1 MRPPRSLW
9 WDGLERPVDARPAL
23 ADHLDVD
30 VVVVGGGF
38 TGLWCARELVRRDPG
53 LSVAVVE
60 QAVCG
65 FGASGRNGGWATALY
80 PLNDE
85 AVVERAGRED
95 LDVLRGVLRRAVD
108 ELGAALDE
116 DGVDAHYLK
125 GGSLTFARSEVQES
139 RLRAQLAQ
147 ARDLG
152 DTEEDLVWLEGDDL
166 TARARVHGARGAL
179 YTPHC
184 ARVQPA
190 RLVRGLAEAA
200 ERHGVRIF
208 ENTRVTRVLGRRGRR
223 RATAVTA
230 GGTIHADVVVRAT
243 EAFTPSLPGERRT
256 VAPLYSLMVATEPLS
271 PAFWASVG
279 FAGRETFADDRHMI
293 IYGQRTADDRIAFG
307 GRGAPY
313 HFASAVEERFDEV
326 PRVFALLEQTLHDL
340 FPDLDAGLTHRWGG
354 PLAMPRDLSPSVL
367 FDPESGLASAGG
379 YTGDGVVL
387 SYVAGRALA
396 DLIATPEEETDLTRL
411 PFVHHRPRRWEVE
424 PLRWV
429 GINVGLSLG
438 ARADRVEET
447 AGRPS
452 RAGALLGRLLPKSP

>member
-1 MRPPRSLW
+1 MHPPRSLW
-9 WDGLERPVDARPAL
+9 WDGLDGPVVARPAL

-65 FGASGRNGGWATALY
+65 YGASGRNGGWATALY
-80 PLNDE
+80 PLSDE
-85 AVVERAGRED
+85 AVVERDGREA
-95 LDVLRGVLRRAVD
+95 LDELRVALRRAVD
-108 ELGAALDE
+108 ELGAALAA
-116 DGVDAHYLK
+116 DGVDAHFLK
-125 GGSLTFARSEVQES
+125 GGSLTFARSEIQAS
-139 RLRAQLAQ
+139 RLRAQLAE

-152 DTEEDLVWLEGDDL
+152 DTEEDLAWLEGDDL
-166 TARARVHGARGAL
+166 AGRARVHGARGAL
-179 YTPHC
+179 YTPHS
-184 ARVQPA
+184 ARVHPA

-208 ENTRVTRVLGRRGRR
+208 EGTRVTRVLGRRGRH
-223 RATAVTA
+223 RAMAVTA
-230 GGTIHADVVVRAT
+230 GGTVHADVVVRAT
-243 EAFTPSLPGERRT
+243 EAFTPGLPGERRT

-271 PAFWASVG
+271 PAFWSSVG
-279 FAGRETFADDRHMI
+279 FARRETFADDRHMI

-313 HFASAVEERFDEV
+313 HFASAVEERFDDV
-326 PRVFALLEQTLHDL
+326 PRVFALLEQTLQDL
-340 FPDLDAGLTHRWGG
+340 FPDLEAGLTHRWGG

-367 FDPESGLASAGG
+367 YDPETGLASAGG
-379 YTGDGVVL
+379 YTGDGVVM

-396 DLIATPEEETDLTRL
+396 DLIATPEVETDLTRL
-411 PFVHHRPRRWEVE
+411 PFVHHRSRKWEVE
-424 PLRWV
+424 PLRWI

-438 ARADRVEET
+438 AWADRVEET
-447 AGRPS
+447 EGRPS
-452 RAGALLGRLLPKSP
+452 RAGELLGRLLPKSP